1 MDKLPSPRKMNEQD
15 DEPLHTIEV
24 TAADLVIEV
33 YSFAAMLD
41 ILEQNSRNITLRISN
56 TLPESNEVSHTFS
69 RLKIDFQDREEE
81 EVILHGGYPNTPVIY
96 FDARHSVF
104 LKVDDQY
111 KILSFMCD
119 GHEDYRQCYKQAIE
133 FDA

>member
-1 MDKLPSPRKMNEQD
+1 LY
-15 DEPLHTIEV
+15 TIEV
-24 TAADLVIEV
+24 TASDLVIEA
-33 YSFAAMLD
+33 YSFEAMLD
-41 ILEQNSRNITLRISN
+41 ILEQNSRNITLRVSN
-56 TLPESNEVSHTFS
+56 TLPNSNEVAHTFS

-81 EVILHGGYPNTPVIY
+81 EVLLHGGHPGTPVIY

-111 KILSFMCD
+111 KILSFMYD
-119 GHEDYRQCYKQAIE
+119 GHEDYRQYYRQAIE